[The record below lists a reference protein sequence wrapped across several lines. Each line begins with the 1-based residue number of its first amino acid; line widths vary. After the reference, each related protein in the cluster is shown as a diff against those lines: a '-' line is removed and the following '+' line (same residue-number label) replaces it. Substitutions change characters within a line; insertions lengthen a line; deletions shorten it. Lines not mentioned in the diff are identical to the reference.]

1 MTTWER
7 KICLLGAAGVG
18 KTSLVRRYI
27 EGIFSD
33 AYLSTIGVTIARRTV
48 TLGEDTINLMVWD
61 IEGETD
67 RRSLRMRYLRGAAG
81 YLVVADGTRPE
92 TLDAALAVQAQ
103 VADRRPGLP
112 FALLLNKHDL
122 SDRWALPADRVAALA
137 DRWPVLTTSARTGD
151 SVGAAFD
158 GLARRLLPPI
168 E

>member
-18 KTSLVRRYI
+18 KTSLVRRYV

-33 AYLSTIGVTIARRTV
+33 AYLSTIGVTISRRTV

-61 IEGETD
+61 LEGETD

-81 YLVVADGTRPE
+81 YLVVADGTRLE
-92 TLDAALAVQAQ
+92 TLEAALTLQAQ

-122 SDRWALPADRVAALA
+122 TDRWALPAGRVAELA
-137 DRWPVLTTSARTGD
+137 GRWSVLTTSARTGD

>member
-81 YLVVADGTRPE
+81 YLVAADGTRPE